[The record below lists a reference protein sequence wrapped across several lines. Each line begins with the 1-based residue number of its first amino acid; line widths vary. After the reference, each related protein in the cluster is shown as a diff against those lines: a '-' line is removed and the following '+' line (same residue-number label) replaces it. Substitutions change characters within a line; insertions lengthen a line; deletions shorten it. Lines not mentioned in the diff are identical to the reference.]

1 MNRVITGAL
10 VGIVSITTL
19 GGVFAAESTNTTA
32 RIMQIRDPLE
42 QCLAYVKMK
51 WLTNID
57 CKAKIASMKQENQLP
72 RRVEKKDNRMMQWTG
87 MMMSSRSPR
96 PPMGSGAMMGSGM
109 RLDHECSAPGSC
121 GQWLPP
127 PARWT
132 GSQMMIEQQM
142 KWLGMAMT
150 KLTPEQRDELMKT
163 VRSYLESK
171 WVTLPTQEAM
181 KNMKGDMKDEI
192 KDMKSQIKN
201 KKEEKNDLQKSI
213 DEYTNNVVN
222 NSLKNMQIKAR
233 DELRAKQEKLR
244 MKKENDTQEWES
256 QDNSSN

>member
-1 MNRVITGAL
+1 
-10 VGIVSITTL
+10 
-19 GGVFAAESTNTTA
+19 
-32 RIMQIRDPLE
+32 
-42 QCLAYVKMK
+42 
-51 WLTNID
+51 
-57 CKAKIASMKQENQLP
+57 
-72 RRVEKKDNRMMQWTG
+72 
-87 MMMSSRSPR
+87 
-96 PPMGSGAMMGSGM
+96 
-109 RLDHECSAPGSC
+109 
-121 GQWLPP
+121 
-127 PARWT
+127 
-132 GSQMMIEQQM
+132 MIEQQM

-213 DEYTNNVVN
+213 DEYTNNVVK